1 MKSAKEVVPRLW
13 GETSTGE
20 LGVNWRGGGGGS
32 MMKEGKGRGG
42 REYGEGERE
51 QEGSMVKEKGRRK
64 GVW

>member
-20 LGVNWRGGGGGS
+20 LGVGGS
-32 MMKEGKGRGG
+32 MVKEGKGRGG

-51 QEGSMVKEKGRRK
+51 RRGEGSMVKGRGGRE
-64 GVW
+64 